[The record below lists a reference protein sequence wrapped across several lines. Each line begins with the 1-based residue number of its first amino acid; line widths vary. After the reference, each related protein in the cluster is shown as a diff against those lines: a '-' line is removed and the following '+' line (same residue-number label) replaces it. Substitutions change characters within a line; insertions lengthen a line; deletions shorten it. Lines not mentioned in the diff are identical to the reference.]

1 MTPCYHPLL
10 CSRGHE
16 AAPAGGPTA
25 YRFTGSAGY
34 NHSILVEKTQQKP
47 PPKGGGLTQEFA
59 RIFAQ
64 LFPQAQTEIIA
75 EMLKRK
81 RQEQ

>member
-1 MTPCYHPLL
+1 LGSPPFVRSEGKKLPPV
-10 CSRGHE
+10 R
-16 AAPAGGPTA
+16 GPTA